1 MTGLAIGVDV
11 GGTKVAAGLVSEVGE
26 VVARRERPTPSHDAA
41 HVVEVIREV
50 VVSLRGDAAARSP
63 GGGGGTELAVGIG
76 AAGFVDAARAVVRF
90 APNLAWR
97 DEPLRDRVARAVG
110 ATVVVENDAN
120 AAAWAEYRFGAGA
133 EHPELLCLTVGTGIG
148 AGLVLGGR
156 LYRGAGGM
164 AGEPGH
170 LRVVPDGRRCGCG
183 QRGCWE
189 QYASGPALAAA
200 AREAVAADPAAGR
213 ELLRRATGAP
223 ARITGPLV
231 TAAAQDGD
239 PLARDCLAAIGR
251 WLGAGL
257 AGIVAVLDPQRI
269 VVGGGVAAAGE
280 LLLAPARCELAERL
294 PGRGFRS
301 PPPVVAA
308 RLGPDAGLVGAADLA
323 RLAAAGVAG

>member
-1 MTGLAIGVDV
+1 MTPLAIGVDV
-11 GGTKVAAGLVSEVGE
+11 GGTKVAAGLVSDTGE
-26 VVARRERPTPSHDAA
+26 VVARRERATPSRDAA

-63 GGGGGTELAVGIG
+63 GGGGGTELAIGIG

-120 AAAWAEYRFGAGA
+120 AAAWAEYRFGAGV

-148 AGLVLGGR
+148 AGLVLAGR

-189 QYASGPALAAA
+189 QYVSGPALAVA

-231 TAAAQDGD
+231 TSAAQDGD
-239 PLARDCLAAIGR
+239 PLARDCLAGIGR
-251 WLGAGL
+251 WLGVGL
-257 AGIVAVLDPQRI
+257 AGLVAVLDPQRI
-269 VVGGGVAAAGE
+269 VVGGGVAVAGE
-280 LLLAPARCELAERL
+280 LLLAPARRELVERL
-294 PGRGFRS
+294 PGGDFRA
-301 PPPVVAA
+301 PPGVVAA
-308 RLGPDAGLVGAADLA
+308 QLGPDAGLVGAADLA
-323 RLAAAGVAG
+323 RLAAAGGPG